1 MRKKL
6 ALFDFD
12 GTISSKDSFLYFLRY
27 THSVPAGLF
36 NVFRVF
42 PQLLAYKLGM
52 LSNEEAKQRLFASF
66 YKGVK
71 IDQFDAWARGFLPQI
86 NSFIKPGA
94 LSQLRQHQQQ
104 GDRVI
109 IVSAGFDLILK
120 YWCEQEGV
128 ELLATGIEVEDGLI
142 TGRFN
147 GRNCYGPEKVNRIN
161 AHLTLS
167 DYEDIYAYGDSRG
180 DLEMIGISNRPLHL
194 KGIFE

>member
-27 THSVPAGLF
+27 THSIPQGIF
-36 NVFRVF
+36 NVIRVF
-42 PQLLAYKLGM
+42 PQLLAYKLGRM
-52 LSNEEAKQRLFASF
+52 SNEQAKQRLFASF

-71 IDQFDAWARGFLPQI
+71 LEQFDAWARGFLPQI
-86 NSFIKPGA
+86 NSFIKPKA
-94 LSQLRQHQQQ
+94 LAQLRQHQEQ

-128 ELLATGIEVEDGLI
+128 ELLATGIEVKDGII
-142 TGRFN
+142 TGCFV

-167 DYEDIYAYGDSRG
+167 EYEEIYAYGDSRG
-180 DLEMIGISNRPLHL
+180 DLEMIGISHRPLHL
-194 KGIFE
+194 KGIFK

>member
-27 THSVPAGLF
+27 THSIPRGIFSVL
-36 NVFRVF
+36 RVF
-42 PQLLAYKLGM
+42 PQLAAYKLGVI
-52 LSNEEAKQRLFASF
+52 SNEAAKQRLFASF

-86 NSFIKPGA
+86 NSFIKPKA
-94 LSQLRQHQQQ
+94 LSQIRQHQQQ
-104 GDRVI
+104 GDRVVV
-109 IVSAGFDLILK
+109 VSAGFDLILK

-128 ELLATGIEVEDGLI
+128 ELLATCIEVKNGII
-142 TGRFN
+142 TGCFN
-147 GRNCYGPEKVNRIN
+147 GRNCYGPEKVNRVN

-180 DLEMIGISNRPLHL
+180 DLEMIGISTRPLHL